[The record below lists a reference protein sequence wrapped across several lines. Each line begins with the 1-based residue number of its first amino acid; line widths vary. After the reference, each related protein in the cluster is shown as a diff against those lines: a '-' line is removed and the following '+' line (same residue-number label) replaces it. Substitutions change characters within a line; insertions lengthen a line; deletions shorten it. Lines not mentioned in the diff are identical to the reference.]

1 MRPIFTIHA
10 GEYLVANQIEE
21 RFTKSHG
28 LRVWIPSKDD
38 GIDLLVTDDACKKS
52 VKLQVKF
59 SKDFDHGVEYR
70 ASGWWSLNSKKIAES
85 TADYWVL
92 ALPMADREN
101 VYRDCFFIALPPKE
115 LLRRLKVVH
124 GEPSKNDVYNL
135 YLTVKDDRV
144 VDTRSLKKKDAT
156 KAFMNLKDDRNYSQY
171 LNGLDLIAREFLK

>member
-21 RFTKSHG
+21 RFSKSLG

-70 ASGWWSLNSKKIAES
+70 ASGWWTLNSTKIAAS
-85 TADYWVL
+85 PADFWVL
-92 ALPMADREN
+92 ALPMTDGAN
-101 VYRDCFFIALPPKE
+101 VYRDCFFIALPLKE
-115 LLRRLKVVH
+115 LLRKLKMAH
-124 GEPSKNDVYNL
+124 GKPSKKDVYNL
-135 YLTVKDDRV
+135 YLTVENNTV
-144 VDTRSLKKKDAT
+144 VDTRSLKKKDVT
-156 KAFMNLKDDRNYSQY
+156 KAFMNLKDDRNYSKY
-171 LNGLDLIAREFLK
+171 LEGLDLIAGEFQK